1 MDLKIETPAILTKIV
16 AQLFEVVLQQQ
27 HFASVYAMFCREV
40 SRALLP
46 AGRAAR
52 ARHSR
57 LAKSALHA
65 RARAA
70 MPPPYSHRTEAC
82 GTAVRHEALRARS
95 VTRLERACRAL

>member
-40 SRALLP
+40 SRACRQAAPHAHATAALP
-46 AGRAAR
+46 SLQSCPA
-52 ARHSR
+52 
-57 LAKSALHA
+57 A

-70 MPPPYSHRTEAC
+70 MPPVTILAPHR
-82 GTAVRHEALRARS
+82 GVRHCSEA
-95 VTRLERACRAL
+95 